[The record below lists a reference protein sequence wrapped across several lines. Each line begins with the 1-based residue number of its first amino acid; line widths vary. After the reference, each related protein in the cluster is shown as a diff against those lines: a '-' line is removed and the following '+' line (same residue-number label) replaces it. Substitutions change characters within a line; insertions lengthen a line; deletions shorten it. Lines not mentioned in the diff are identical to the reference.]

1 MFLRTDD
8 DIWLEMNREGLS
20 AETVKAHPMLRRR
33 YLELTAQMCAQLSE
47 LESLL
52 RKRRP
57 RFARLDDPACCF
69 ANQTLSRCHHQSIDD
84 RTIVL
89 AVSLTHTASAFLDGV
104 VDEYTIKYL
113 LRHDLWHG
121 WKPRAW
127 LHPPLKVPSPALT
140 SD

>member
-1 MFLRTDD
+1 MFVAADD

-52 RKRRP
+52 RKRRS
-57 RFARLDDPACCF
+57 RSLDWMIVNRLVILFAALLTT
-69 ANQTLSRCHHQSIDD
+69 TLCRS
-84 RTIVL
+84 V
-89 AVSLTHTASAFLDGV
+89 DGV

-127 LHPPLKVPSPALT
+127 LHPPLKVHSPALT
-140 SD
+140 PDHNGSKRS